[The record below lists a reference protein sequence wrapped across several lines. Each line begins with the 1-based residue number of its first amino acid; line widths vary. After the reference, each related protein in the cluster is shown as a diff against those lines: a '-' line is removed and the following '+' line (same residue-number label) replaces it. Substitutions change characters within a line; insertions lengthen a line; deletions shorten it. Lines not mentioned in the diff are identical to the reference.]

1 MDKQKKKVFYIAAG
15 ILVGFGMLL
24 GSFSRQS
31 TESAATNQGLTADQ
45 AYWYNQVNHRIVES
59 NNSGVT
65 YNGQ

>member
-1 MDKQKKKVFYIAAG
+1 MDKKQKKVFFIAAG
-15 ILVGFGMLL
+15 VLVGFGMLL
-24 GSFSRQS
+24 GAFSNHS
-31 TESAATNQGLTADQ
+31 TESAATDQGLTADQ